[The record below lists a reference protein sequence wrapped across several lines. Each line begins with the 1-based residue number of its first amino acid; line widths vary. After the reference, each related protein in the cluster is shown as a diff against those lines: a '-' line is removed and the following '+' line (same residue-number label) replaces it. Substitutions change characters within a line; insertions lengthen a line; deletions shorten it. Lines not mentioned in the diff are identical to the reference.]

1 MNLFLYSYIIYMSL
15 SRRFIGGNVGINTT
29 NPTSTLDVS
38 GTARI
43 TTSITSGALYATN
56 STITNMVGTTISAG
70 TILATTFTGGSM
82 GLSGD
87 LVIGGTLTT
96 VNITTTNVVDTNI
109 TSSNIN
115 VTALA
120 TITNANITIGT
131 VGTLINTNLV
141 SSNTSSGTLNLST
154 GLTAGTILATTN
166 LLATGS
172 SNTLGNIFTTGGSVG
187 IGTTSPATDNGSRLS
202 IVGSAFD
209 SSGILRLY
217 PSTFG
222 QRAVIGF
229 HSGQTSGS
237 HWTLGRQNASNEF
250 ALSLSTNTAGM
261 YFFANGNVSCGPL
274 TTTAVTTGMIL
285 ATTSISSGA
294 LYATNSTVT
303 NFVATS
309 ITAGTIFAS
318 NNVNAA
324 QSIVVQNTNSG
335 SSAYSALTVAT
346 DQSNFNIFK
355 NSSTRTA
362 DGGANTTT
370 IRNDGGPLRLQSN
383 TGMGIWVGSTGNV
396 GINTTT
402 PSTILNV
409 SGDTV
414 IQGGGLTVKNTNGYG
429 SLELQGT
436 AGSYIDFGPDTIDF
450 RSRILH
456 DEGNRSLSFRVNG
469 GTYTMTLASTGN
481 VCINTTS
488 SSGAKLNVS
497 GSTDLFGNLRV
508 GGSSSS
514 TGFNIDLGT
523 SGVAGYRS
531 GYLYGDGTT
540 MYLTNQ
546 QNGGLNFGTNN
557 TWDRLVINAAGNVGI
572 GTASP
577 SVKLH
582 VVGGDLG
589 IPHGQ
594 CIRVSPELASVWP
607 SGTTKMIETGWN
619 INGFSGD
626 ILSIYTPGSASS
638 TSKINITSS
647 GIINLNG
654 NVGIGTASPSAKLE
668 LNDSGNS
675 GGNFLKMYQPNLATG
690 GSTSILLGK
699 SDDLFNH
706 ANIKFVSHPTGIGFV
721 NYLSMG
727 VTPYSTLNVS
737 AGRVGI
743 NTTDLVRSLQVVG
756 DTLIQGSLEIR
767 GYYSSYGALELNGV
781 TGAYVDFGPPGSDYR
796 SRIIHEEFDRSL
808 NFIVSD
814 LYDKYKMTLA
824 SSGNLG
830 LGTTTPTAKLHV
842 NGSAVI
848 DGNAVINGGSL
859 TVKNTPGT
867 GGWTGF
873 ELQGSN
879 ASYIDFGPDTIDF
892 RSRIVHQESDRSLTF
907 TVNGSTSAIHIAGTG
922 RVTIGGSNGSYP
934 LTVFGSSNSGSIGG
948 YAGWYNVYGWQ
959 NQTTSYDVSIY
970 SQNFMMAG
978 QGFVSVSDQR
988 IKKDIIEIEDGE
1000 SLSILRQIE
1009 PKRYRYIDEYK
1020 RGTDYVYGFI
1030 AQQVRGVLP
1039 AASGLVK
1046 DFIPSIMTP
1055 ATVSYDSTN
1064 DITTVTLVDNKQHN
1078 LTSENSNSRV
1088 RFVDENDQNTDLELH
1103 EIVSGDIFKVKGELK
1118 GTNTFAYGVEVD
1130 DFHTLNKDAIF
1141 TVAVSALQQVDKELQ
1156 ETKQTVN
1163 DLLQRIQALENPN

>member
-309 ITAGTIFAS
+309 ITAGTIIAS

-335 SSAYSALTVAT
+335 SSAYSGLTVTT
-346 DQSNFNIFK
+346 DQSSFNIFK

-557 TWDRLVINAAGNVGI
+557 TANRLVIGSDGRVGIGIASPANNGLQINSGELQLGPNTSNAFHIYAASGGCEFYSGSWGAGTFLGRWTTTGLGLGTGSPSCALDIMNSTGSSNKPFLRLANSAGGSGNQVGIILSPYSARPGGDSTKIISIDDGNASAHLLFYTAEPGGSATSTERMRIRSTGNVGI
-572 GTASP
+572 GLTSP
-577 SVKLH
+577 LATLH
-582 VVGGDLG
+582 VKGNVNS
-589 IPHGQ
+589 IGQ
-594 CIRVSPELASVWP
+594 QL
-607 SGTTKMIETGWN
+607 
-619 INGFSGD
+619 
-626 ILSIYTPGSASS
+626 ILENYYS
-638 TSKINITSS
+638 TSNIYWKL
-647 GIINLNG
+647 GPDNAG
-654 NVGIGTASPSAKLE
+654 NNMTIYNHNTLGVWIA
-668 LNDSGNS
+668 NDGNTW
-675 GGNFLKMYQPNLATG
+675 N
-690 GSTSILLGK
+690 STSDLRVKKDVETLTSGLDVIDQLRPVKYKYNQDDAGK
-699 SDDLFNH
+699 SL
-706 ANIKFVSHPTGIGFV
+706 
-721 NYLSMG
+721 
-727 VTPYSTLNVS
+727 
-737 AGRVGI
+737 
-743 NTTDLVRSLQVVG
+743 
-756 DTLIQGSLEIR
+756 
-767 GYYSSYGALELNGV
+767 
-781 TGAYVDFGPPGSDYR
+781 
-796 SRIIHEEFDRSL
+796 RI
-808 NFIVSD
+808 
-814 LYDKYKMTLA
+814 
-824 SSGNLG
+824 
-830 LGTTTPTAKLHV
+830 
-842 NGSAVI
+842 
-848 DGNAVINGGSL
+848 
-859 TVKNTPGT
+859 
-867 GGWTGF
+867 
-873 ELQGSN
+873 
-879 ASYIDFGPDTIDF
+879 
-892 RSRIVHQESDRSLTF
+892 
-907 TVNGSTSAIHIAGTG
+907 
-922 RVTIGGSNGSYP
+922 
-934 LTVFGSSNSGSIGG
+934 
-948 YAGWYNVYGWQ
+948 
-959 NQTTSYDVSIY
+959 
-970 SQNFMMAG
+970 
-978 QGFVSVSDQR
+978 
-988 IKKDIIEIEDGE
+988 
-1000 SLSILRQIE
+1000 
-1009 PKRYRYIDEYK
+1009 
-1020 RGTDYVYGFI
+1020 GFI
-1030 AQQVRGVLP
+1030 AQEVRDLIPEIVVSNP
-1039 AASGLVK
+1039 TEDFPDGLLGLSLESLVPFLVNAIK
-1046 DFIPSIMTP
+1046 DLS
-1055 ATVSYDSTN
+1055 
-1064 DITTVTLVDNKQHN
+1064 
-1078 LTSENSNSRV
+1078 
-1088 RFVDENDQNTDLELH
+1088 TDLQKTK
-1103 EIVSGDIFKVKGELK
+1103 SD
-1118 GTNTFAYGVEVD
+1118 
-1130 DFHTLNKDAIF
+1130 
-1141 TVAVSALQQVDKELQ
+1141 LQQTRSDLQ
-1156 ETKQTVN
+1156 QTVN
-1163 DLLQRIQALENPN
+1163 DLLQRIQALENPA

>member
-1 MNLFLYSYIIYMSL
+1 MSL
-15 SRRFIGGNVGINTT
+15 QSNRQISFSDINKNLYVSNGNMSIGTTSPAHTLDINGGVRSTNFTTT
-29 NPTSTLDVS
+29 NAL
-38 GTARI
+38 I
-43 TTSITSGALYATN
+43 TNISSGAVNATN
-56 STITNMVGTTISAG
+56 STITNIVVTNISSGTLNLSSLNLSTGLTTG
-70 TILATTFTGGSM
+70 TILATTNIS
-82 GLSGD
+82 SGAVNATNSTITNSVATNSTVTN
-87 LVIGGTLTT
+87 VIATNISSGTLNLSSLNLSTGLTT
-96 VNITTTNVVDTNI
+96 GTILATTSISSGAVNATN
-109 TSSNIN
+109 S
-115 VTALA
+115 
-120 TITNANITIGT
+120 TITNAVRTNI
-131 VGTLINTNLV
+131 
-141 SSNTSSGTLNLST
+141 SSGTLNLST
-154 GLTAGTILATTN
+154 GLTTSTILAT
-166 LLATGS
+166 A
-172 SNTLGNIFTTGGSVG
+172 
-187 IGTTSPATDNGSRLS
+187 
-202 IVGSAFD
+202 
-209 SSGILRLY
+209 
-217 PSTFG
+217 
-222 QRAVIGF
+222 
-229 HSGQTSGS
+229 
-237 HWTLGRQNASNEF
+237 
-250 ALSLSTNTAGM
+250 
-261 YFFANGNVSCGPL
+261 
-274 TTTAVTTGMIL
+274 
-285 ATTSISSGA
+285 SISSGA
-294 LYATNSTVT
+294 VNATNSTVT

-309 ITAGTIFAS
+309 ITAGTIIAS

-335 SSAYSALTVAT
+335 SSAYSGLTVTT
-346 DQSNFNIFK
+346 DQSSFNIFK

-1046 DFIPSIMTP
+1046 DFIPSIMTS

-1088 RFVDENDQNTDLELH
+1088 RFFDENDMNTDLELH

-1118 GTNTFAYGVEVD
+1118 GVNTFVYGVEVD

-1141 TVAVSALQQVDKELQ
+1141 TVAVAALQEVDRQLQ
-1156 ETKQTVN
+1156 EEKQKVSNLETE
-1163 DLLQRIQALENPN
+1163 LATLQQQYQDMLARIINLESK

>member
-1 MNLFLYSYIIYMSL
+1 MAQNTFNPINILDTTDATGIGSGGSLTIGGGASIGKDFYVGGNISISGTTTSFSDNIVLINKNPTNSCDTGLLFQRFTNDISNDQNYSGILYSEISDEFHFGYVSSDINRSNATIDSFV
-15 SRRFIGGNVGINTT
+15 RIKTNGIN
-29 NPTSTLDVS
+29 S
-38 GTARI
+38 
-43 TTSITSGALYATN
+43 
-56 STITNMVGTTISAG
+56 
-70 TILATTFTGGSM
+70 
-82 GLSGD
+82 
-87 LVIGGTLTT
+87 
-96 VNITTTNVVDTNI
+96 
-109 TSSNIN
+109 
-115 VTALA
+115 
-120 TITNANITIGT
+120 
-131 VGTLINTNLV
+131 
-141 SSNTSSGTLNLST
+141 
-154 GLTAGTILATTN
+154 
-166 LLATGS
+166 TGS

-402 PSTILNV
+402 PSAILNV

-414 IQGGGLTVKNTNGYG
+414 IQGGGLTVKNSEANGYG
-429 SLELQGT
+429 RFELNGT

-450 RSRILH
+450 R
-456 DEGNRSLSFRVNG
+456 
-469 GTYTMTLASTGN
+469 T
-481 VCINTTS
+481 
-488 SSGAKLNVS
+488 
-497 GSTDLFGNLRV
+497 
-508 GGSSSS
+508 
-514 TGFNIDLGT
+514 
-523 SGVAGYRS
+523 
-531 GYLYGDGTT
+531 
-540 MYLTNQ
+540 
-546 QNGGLNFGTNN
+546 
-557 TWDRLVINAAGNVGI
+557 
-572 GTASP
+572 
-577 SVKLH
+577 
-582 VVGGDLG
+582 
-589 IPHGQ
+589 
-594 CIRVSPELASVWP
+594 
-607 SGTTKMIETGWN
+607 
-619 INGFSGD
+619 
-626 ILSIYTPGSASS
+626 
-638 TSKINITSS
+638 
-647 GIINLNG
+647 
-654 NVGIGTASPSAKLE
+654 
-668 LNDSGNS
+668 
-675 GGNFLKMYQPNLATG
+675 
-690 GSTSILLGK
+690 
-699 SDDLFNH
+699 
-706 ANIKFVSHPTGIGFV
+706 
-721 NYLSMG
+721 
-727 VTPYSTLNVS
+727 
-737 AGRVGI
+737 
-743 NTTDLVRSLQVVG
+743 
-756 DTLIQGSLEIR
+756 
-767 GYYSSYGALELNGV
+767 
-781 TGAYVDFGPPGSDYR
+781 
-796 SRIIHEEFDRSL
+796 RII
-808 NFIVSD
+808 
-814 LYDKYKMTLA
+814 
-824 SSGNLG
+824 
-830 LGTTTPTAKLHV
+830 
-842 NGSAVI
+842 
-848 DGNAVINGGSL
+848 
-859 TVKNTPGT
+859 
-867 GGWTGF
+867 
-873 ELQGSN
+873 
-879 ASYIDFGPDTIDF
+879 
-892 RSRIVHQESDRSLTF
+892 HQESDRSLTF

-934 LTVFGSSNSGSIGG
+934 LTVFGSSNSGNVAG
-948 YAGWYNVYGWQ
+948 YAGWYGNYGWQ

-1046 DFIPSIMTP
+1046 DFIPSIMTS

-1088 RFVDENDQNTDLELH
+1088 RFFDENDMNTDLELH

-1118 GTNTFAYGVEVD
+1118 GVNTFVYGVEVD

-1141 TVAVSALQQVDKELQ
+1141 TVAVAALQEVDRQLQ
-1156 ETKQTVN
+1156 EEKQKVSNLETE
-1163 DLLQRIQALENPN
+1163 LATLQQQYQDMLARIINLESK

>member
-1 MNLFLYSYIIYMSL
+1 
-15 SRRFIGGNVGINTT
+15 
-29 NPTSTLDVS
+29 
-38 GTARI
+38 
-43 TTSITSGALYATN
+43 
-56 STITNMVGTTISAG
+56 
-70 TILATTFTGGSM
+70 
-82 GLSGD
+82 
-87 LVIGGTLTT
+87 
-96 VNITTTNVVDTNI
+96 
-109 TSSNIN
+109 
-115 VTALA
+115 
-120 TITNANITIGT
+120 
-131 VGTLINTNLV
+131 
-141 SSNTSSGTLNLST
+141 
-154 GLTAGTILATTN
+154 
-166 LLATGS
+166 
-172 SNTLGNIFTTGGSVG
+172 
-187 IGTTSPATDNGSRLS
+187 
-202 IVGSAFD
+202 
-209 SSGILRLY
+209 
-217 PSTFG
+217 
-222 QRAVIGF
+222 
-229 HSGQTSGS
+229 
-237 HWTLGRQNASNEF
+237 
-250 ALSLSTNTAGM
+250 
-261 YFFANGNVSCGPL
+261 
-274 TTTAVTTGMIL
+274 
-285 ATTSISSGA
+285 
-294 LYATNSTVT
+294 
-303 NFVATS
+303 
-309 ITAGTIFAS
+309 
-318 NNVNAA
+318 
-324 QSIVVQNTNSG
+324 
-335 SSAYSALTVAT
+335 
-346 DQSNFNIFK
+346 
-355 NSSTRTA
+355 
-362 DGGANTTT
+362 
-370 IRNDGGPLRLQSN
+370 
-383 TGMGIWVGSTGNV
+383 
-396 GINTTT
+396 
-402 PSTILNV
+402 
-409 SGDTV
+409 
-414 IQGGGLTVKNTNGYG
+414 
-429 SLELQGT
+429 
-436 AGSYIDFGPDTIDF
+436 
-450 RSRILH
+450 
-456 DEGNRSLSFRVNG
+456 
-469 GTYTMTLASTGN
+469 MTLASTGN

-892 RSRIVHQESDRSLTF
+892 RSRIVHQASDRSLTF

-1046 DFIPSIMTP
+1046 DFIPSIMTS

-1088 RFVDENDQNTDLELH
+1088 RFFDENDMNTDLELH

-1118 GTNTFAYGVEVD
+1118 GVNTFVYGVEVD

-1141 TVAVSALQQVDKELQ
+1141 TVAVAALQEVDRQLQ
-1156 ETKQTVN
+1156 EEKQKVSNLETE
-1163 DLLQRIQALENPN
+1163 LATLQQQYQDMLARIINLESK

>member
-402 PSTILNV
+402 PSAILNV

-414 IQGGGLTVKNTNGYG
+414 IQGGGLTVKNSQVNGYG
-429 SLELQGT
+429 SLELNGT

-450 RSRILH
+450 RTRIEH
-456 DEGNRSLSFRVNG
+456 IESSRSLSFRVDG
-469 GTYTMTLASTGN
+469 GTYAMTLASTGN
-481 VCINTTS
+481 VGINTASPAAKLNVNGDSAGTNGTVLITGADSFGNSLHIASQASHKRLGFNHNGTIGNIFSYDYATGPQNLILQYPGGNVGIGTTS
-488 SSGAKLNVS
+488 PISKLNVS
-497 GSTDLFGNLRV
+497 GDSDFFGSLRV
-508 GGSSSS
+508 GSNSSS
-514 TGFNIDLGT
+514 TGFIINLGT

-557 TWDRLVINAAGNVGI
+557 TANRLVIGSDGRVGIGIASPANNGLQINSGELQLGPNTSNAFHIYAASGGCEFYSGSWGAGTFLGRWTTTGLGLGTGSPSCALDIMNSTGSSNKPFLRLANSAGGSGNQVGIILSPYSARPGGDSTKIISIDDGNASAHLLFYTAEPGGSATSTERMRIRSTGNVGI
-572 GTASP
+572 GLTSP
-577 SVKLH
+577 LATLH
-582 VVGGDLG
+582 VKGNVNS
-589 IPHGQ
+589 IGQ
-594 CIRVSPELASVWP
+594 QL
-607 SGTTKMIETGWN
+607 
-619 INGFSGD
+619 
-626 ILSIYTPGSASS
+626 ILENYYS
-638 TSKINITSS
+638 TSNIYWKL
-647 GIINLNG
+647 GPDNAG
-654 NVGIGTASPSAKLE
+654 NNMTIYNHNTLGVWIA
-668 LNDSGNS
+668 NDGNTW
-675 GGNFLKMYQPNLATG
+675 N
-690 GSTSILLGK
+690 STSDLRVKKDVETLTSGLDVIDQLRPVKYKYNQDDAGK
-699 SDDLFNH
+699 SL
-706 ANIKFVSHPTGIGFV
+706 
-721 NYLSMG
+721 
-727 VTPYSTLNVS
+727 
-737 AGRVGI
+737 
-743 NTTDLVRSLQVVG
+743 
-756 DTLIQGSLEIR
+756 
-767 GYYSSYGALELNGV
+767 
-781 TGAYVDFGPPGSDYR
+781 
-796 SRIIHEEFDRSL
+796 RI
-808 NFIVSD
+808 
-814 LYDKYKMTLA
+814 
-824 SSGNLG
+824 
-830 LGTTTPTAKLHV
+830 
-842 NGSAVI
+842 
-848 DGNAVINGGSL
+848 
-859 TVKNTPGT
+859 
-867 GGWTGF
+867 
-873 ELQGSN
+873 
-879 ASYIDFGPDTIDF
+879 
-892 RSRIVHQESDRSLTF
+892 
-907 TVNGSTSAIHIAGTG
+907 
-922 RVTIGGSNGSYP
+922 
-934 LTVFGSSNSGSIGG
+934 
-948 YAGWYNVYGWQ
+948 
-959 NQTTSYDVSIY
+959 
-970 SQNFMMAG
+970 
-978 QGFVSVSDQR
+978 
-988 IKKDIIEIEDGE
+988 
-1000 SLSILRQIE
+1000 
-1009 PKRYRYIDEYK
+1009 
-1020 RGTDYVYGFI
+1020 GFI
-1030 AQQVRGVLP
+1030 AQEVKEVIDNHNLKDGFDMWQEDDTDGRQRVAP
-1039 AASGLVK
+1039 AAIMSVMVK
-1046 DFIPSIMTP
+1046 AVQELS
-1055 ATVSYDSTN
+1055 
-1064 DITTVTLVDNKQHN
+1064 TTVDELKQEIKTL
-1078 LTSENSNSRV
+1078 
-1088 RFVDENDQNTDLELH
+1088 
-1103 EIVSGDIFKVKGELK
+1103 KGE
-1118 GTNTFAYGVEVD
+1118 
-1130 DFHTLNKDAIF
+1130 
-1141 TVAVSALQQVDKELQ
+1141 
-1156 ETKQTVN
+1156 
-1163 DLLQRIQALENPN
+1163 